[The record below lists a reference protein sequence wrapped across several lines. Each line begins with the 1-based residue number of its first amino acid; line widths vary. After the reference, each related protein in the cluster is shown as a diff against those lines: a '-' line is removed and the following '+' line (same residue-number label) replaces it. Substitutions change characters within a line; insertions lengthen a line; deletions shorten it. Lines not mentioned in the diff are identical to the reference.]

1 MPVKNTISFSE
12 GIFSITFTCSR
23 WLPLIEMVNGYD
35 IVYKWFDH
43 LKSKGHFISGYVIMP
58 NHVHVLIGFRNVD
71 QSINTIV
78 GNGKRFMAYEIIKR
92 LKEQNQLKILEQ
104 LAASVEPDR
113 KANRKQHDVWE
124 LSFDWKKCESGRF
137 IEQKLDYYHKNP
149 CFRKWNLCASP
160 LEYVHSS
167 AKFYQKAEQG
177 IYPVTNYNELF
188 DIDLTK

>member
-1 MPVKNTISFSE
+1 MPVNNTIPFSE
-12 GIFSITFTCSR
+12 GIFSITFTCAR

-43 LKSKGHFISGYVIMP
+43 LKLKGHFISGYVIMP

-78 GNGKRFMAYEIIKR
+78 GNGKRFMAYEIINR
-92 LKEQNQLKILEQ
+92 LKEQKQLILLRQ
-104 LAASVEPDR
+104 LSASVEPDR
-113 KANRKQHDVWE
+113 KANRKQHDVWK

-149 CFRKWNLCASP
+149 
-160 LEYVHSS
+160 
-167 AKFYQKAEQG
+167 
-177 IYPVTNYNELF
+177 LF
-188 DIDLTK
+188 LMG